1 MRVGG
6 GFLSLLLSVN
16 PLSSLPSAFRL
27 HCLFLIHSL
36 STNPSSSS
44 SSIRNGR
51 ETSAVG
57 MLDIN
62 LFREDKG
69 GNPEIIRESQRR
81 RFADVAIVDEIIRL
95 DQEWR
100 KRTSFSLSF
109 LFVDVVL
116 KVLLHFMA

>member
-1 MRVGG
+1 
-6 GFLSLLLSVN
+6 
-16 PLSSLPSAFRL
+16 
-27 HCLFLIHSL
+27 
-36 STNPSSSS
+36 
-44 SSIRNGR
+44 
-51 ETSAVG
+51 

-100 KRTSFSLSF
+100 KRTSFSLFF

-116 KVLLHFMA
+116 KVLLHFMALLSINFGLVWV

>member
-1 MRVGG
+1 
-6 GFLSLLLSVN
+6 
-16 PLSSLPSAFRL
+16 
-27 HCLFLIHSL
+27 
-36 STNPSSSS
+36 
-44 SSIRNGR
+44 
-51 ETSAVG
+51 

-100 KRTSFSLSF
+100 KRTSLSLSF
-109 LFVDVVL
+109 SSVDVVL
-116 KVLLHFMA
+116 KFWSHFMA